1 MSDQRLGEV
10 LADAIQSRKR
20 YLPGD
25 AGSALGDADIQ
36 RYVKARL
43 TKPTPAQIDEQH
55 VTEGV
60 LGISNPGLYKKG
72 LRWKDAFTCDKTSVY
87 YTWDKP
93 TSSSVWPQV
102 AVTFINYGGERNE
115 SDAIAT
121 SVQNTPSRNNVTQ
134 LSNFLFL
141 TTLRR
146 TIRENKNPNGYYA
159 MYQWYSTEGS
169 VDFKIAGSANLNS
182 SYSQV
187 IPGGAV
193 FAPPGGGSSSY
204 TAMMTLAGGFMTNV
218 VADANAASFR
228 IPASS
233 CSAIHG
239 QFLPGM
245 TYQGRTYIWCDGFS
259 GTGGYTPSPIINV
272 GGQQTASTAGLV
284 SGSGT
289 WADST
294 DNAPTDGAGTST
306 PFSSDIAAVGD
317 LQLGGLYVL
326 YGSNPLPPGQHFE
339 VNIWRYNT
347 KQPVLYATRAGAG
360 GTTTATNQVMFCCNI
375 TQPDYYCVEIMISG
389 NPSLPSQ
396 SGAPSGPTSAA
407 GQGIFNFRILQIN
420 TGEMW
425 AHTMTPNLCT
435 LQNFGSIVASR
446 CFGTS
451 ILATNTTPSQYLA
464 GTFTGA
470 QPPPTT
476 EWQAVVN
483 GITAP
488 DPYSYIIQT
497 LGERDMNLKNGAYGF
512 VRPTEVSQMKL
523 QSSIIANQNAGANIG
538 YIFSEPLDNQPF
550 YTLVLSSPGGVYVQT
565 IQFSFDHNGEFVTR
579 NQVMDVE
586 ASRFTPAQWM
596 MVMEVLTSME
606 QTFENNNHN
615 AETVLA
621 SLGKKVQLADQ
632 IGETILKWAPHVL
645 KAGSLAWQYALPL
658 LSAAA
663 V

>member
-1 MSDQRLGEV
+1 MADQRLGEV

-25 AGSALGDADIQ
+25 PSSALADVDIA

-43 TKPTPAQIDEQH
+43 TKPSPAQIDEQH

-93 TSSSVWPQV
+93 TSASVWPQV
-102 AVTFINYGGERNE
+102 AVTFQSYGGTNN
-115 SDAIAT
+115 DADVAVVST
-121 SVQNTPSRNNVTQ
+121 QNTPSRNNVTQ

-146 TIRENKNPNGYYA
+146 TIRENKNPNGYYT
-159 MYQWYSTEGS
+159 MYQWYGTDGS
-169 VDFKIAGSANLNS
+169 VDFKIAGSANANS
-182 SYSQV
+182 SYSVV

-193 FAPPGGGSSSY
+193 YAPPGSASGSY
-204 TAMMTLAGGFMTNV
+204 TSMMGTV
-218 VADANAASFR
+218 VASTYTDEVLPVNI
-228 IPASS
+228 IPSSS

-259 GTGGYTPSPIINV
+259 GTGGYTPALLPNTGVQTSAT
-272 GGQQTASTAGLV
+272 GTTASTSVWCDA
-284 SGSGT
+284 
-289 WADST
+289 T
-294 DNAPTDGAGTST
+294 DVTALPTTNQ
-306 PFSSDIAAVGD
+306 IGD
-317 LQLGGLYVL
+317 AQLGALFILQGT
-326 YGSNPLPPGQHFE
+326 NPLPPGQHFE
-339 VNIWRYNT
+339 VNVWRYNT
-347 KQPVLYATRAGAG
+347 KQPTLYATRAGSVSVARL
-360 GTTTATNQVMFCCNI
+360 NSVMFACNI
-375 TQPDYYCVEIMISG
+375 TQPDYYAVEVLISG
-389 NPSLPSQ
+389 NPTAPAQPSA
-396 SGAPSGPTSAA
+396 SA
-407 GQGIFNFRILQIN
+407 GQGIFNFRILQMN

-523 QSSIIANQNAGANIG
+523 QSSIVANQNAGANIG
-538 YIFSEPLDNQPF
+538 YIFTEPLDNQPF

-606 QTFENNNHN
+606 QTFENNTHN
-615 AETVLA
+615 AETVLG

-645 KAGSLAWQYALPL
+645 KAGQLAWQYALPL
-658 LSAAA
+658 LAAA
-663 V
+663 A